1 MTVKKE
7 VLMPLSVVA
16 LYLVSYKNCVASDE
30 YSETIWF
37 NHRDNKFYIKM
48 PKELELNPLARF
60 VESVKDL
67 YSFKFH
73 KQAIEKYKN
82 WDGKYKVEEIPFNVI
97 IEDKCN
103 RKLTLTYEVE
113 DE

>member
-48 PKELELNPLARF
+48 PKERKLGLFARF
-60 VESVKDL
+60 VESVKGL
-67 YSFKFH
+67 WSFKFY
-73 KQAIEKYKN
+73 KQAIEKYKD
-82 WDGKYKVEEIPFNVI
+82 WDGKYKVEEIPLNVI

-103 RKLTLTYEVE
+103 RKLVLSYEVE

>member
-37 NHRDNKFYIKM
+37 NHRDNKFYIRM
-48 PKELELNPLARF
+48 PKNLN
-60 VESVKDL
+60 
-67 YSFKFH
+67 
-73 KQAIEKYKN
+73 
-82 WDGKYKVEEIPFNVI
+82 
-97 IEDKCN
+97 
-103 RKLTLTYEVE
+103 
-113 DE
+113 

>member
-48 PKELELNPLARF
+48 PKERKLGLFAQF

-67 YSFKFH
+67 WTFKFPE
-73 KQAIEKYKN
+73 QAIEKYKN
-82 WDGKYKVEEIPFNVI
+82 WNGEYKVEEIPLNVI

-103 RKLTLTYEVE
+103 RKLTLTYEME

>member
-16 LYLVSYKNCVASDE
+16 LYLVSYKNCIASDE

-37 NHRDNKFYIKM
+37 DHSDNKFYIKM

-73 KQAIEKYKN
+73 KQAIEK
-82 WDGKYKVEEIPFNVI
+82 
-97 IEDKCN
+97 
-103 RKLTLTYEVE
+103 
-113 DE
+113 

>member
-16 LYLVSYKNCVASDE
+16 LYLISYKNCVASDK
-30 YSETIWF
+30 YSESIWF
-37 NHRDNKFYIKM
+37 DHNDNKFYIKM
-48 PKELELNPLARF
+48 PKERKLNPFAQF
-60 VESVKDL
+60 VESFKSL
-67 YSFKFH
+67 WSFKYFE
-73 KQAIEKYKN
+73 QELEKYRN
-82 WDGKYKVEEIPFNVI
+82 WDGEYKIEEIPIDVI

>member
-37 NHRDNKFYIKM
+37 DNSDNKFYIKM

-97 IEDKCN
+97 IEDKRN

>member
-16 LYLVSYKNCVASDE
+16 LYLVSYKNCIASDE

-37 NHRDNKFYIKM
+37 DHSDNKFYIKI
-48 PKELELNPLARF
+48 PKELELNPLAQF
-60 VESVKDL
+60 VESAKDL
-67 YSFKFH
+67 WSLKFY
-73 KQAIEKYKN
+73 KQEIEKYKN
-82 WDGKYKVEEIPFNVI
+82 WDGEYKVEEIPLNVI

>member
-48 PKELELNPLARF
+48 PNERKLCLFARF

-67 YSFKFH
+67 WSFKLY
-73 KQAIEKYKN
+73 KQEVEKYKN
-82 WDGKYKVEEIPFNVI
+82 WNGEYKVEEIPLNVI